1 MGIIKHSTKY
11 LVRLELNC
19 SSFFLFP
26 YMCMKNFE
34 ITDKETGKKYWVSR
48 SMATMCVVVGRAP
61 KTGTIRVLV
70 ERRGPGCPDN
80 VGKLV
85 VPCGYLDFGETLKES
100 AAREVYEETGL
111 KINPT
116 ELIMTGISDSPSE
129 GLQNVTVRFTAQV
142 PLAKLKVLLLSGKIN
157 SNTKSRGGE
166 NNEVSELLLV
176 SPYDIYNSDPD
187 EWAFNHKKI
196 ILETLQRYYDK

>member
-1 MGIIKHSTKY
+1 
-11 LVRLELNC
+11 
-19 SSFFLFP
+19 
-26 YMCMKNFE
+26 MCMKNFE

-111 KINPT
+111 KINPA
-116 ELIMTGISDSPSE
+116 ELIMTGINDSPSE